1 VTRQDERE
9 RVVVPGVAVDPQVG
23 GHGRGGR
30 CAPKNGEALVEE
42 RANSLN
48 ETKRLEIASFAEHQ
62 VFVSDEVAAAR
73 AERAR
78 AVARTSPR
86 DIY

>member
-1 VTRQDERE
+1 
-9 RVVVPGVAVDPQVG
+9 
-23 GHGRGGR
+23 
-30 CAPKNGEALVEE
+30 
-42 RANSLN
+42 LN